1 MRVAPVKTRLNRQ
14 QCRRGR
20 LFLLLRLNTADN
32 EYRYSE
38 FDFQV
43 ELQEPNIKLIVNL
56 VFIRV
61 SLYNI
66 IIGIRYI
73 KYKQLCIVYTILYY
87 VPTVEKIL
95 QIFYRFKIFRISTY
109 LIFKLNIYILYHVVI
124 FYSAVN
130 QNNQNQVGKNHLLK
144 YFNAFLRCLH

>member
-32 EYRYSE
+32 EYRYSV

-43 ELQEPNIKLIVNL
+43 ELLEPNIKLIINL
-56 VFIRV
+56 VFIHV

-66 IIGIRYI
+66 II
-73 KYKQLCIVYTILYY
+73 YKVQILCIVYTIML
-87 VPTVEKIL
+87 KKFL
-95 QIFYRFKIFRISTY
+95 IFYRFKMVRISTY
-109 LIFKLNIYILYHVVI
+109 LILSWIYILYHAVI
-124 FYSAVN
+124 FNSAVN
-130 QNNQNQVGKNHLLK
+130 QKIKITSITNNLLLLK
-144 YFNAFLRCLH
+144 I